1 MPNALRQVQ
10 LPEAEWRGQLDRLT
24 SGLDAAALNWISGYT
39 AALANERSGL
49 ARSELHVDERALDL
63 PRPEAHVDAPLRAT
77 VLYGSQTGHGRRL
90 AEQLGHA
97 AERAGLAVRVQSA
110 LDYNPRELAAE
121 KLLFVVMSTHGDG
134 DPPDE
139 ARAFVDFLNS
149 RRAPRL
155 EKLAFSVL
163 ALGDSSYPK
172 YCEAGRAI
180 DDRLA
185 ALGARRLSA
194 RVDCDVDYERPAGTW
209 LSQAVVAASAEL
221 GVADRGSAAGS
232 GPRVRVVTPL
242 SAVSSDPTREHPL
255 EVEVIANQ
263 VITGRGSM
271 RAVHHLELAL
281 PVGRLDYHP
290 GDALGILHENPPEVV
305 ERILELTALDG
316 GAPVSVA
323 GRELPLQAWLR
334 AERELTRLTRPF
346 IDAHRARARASSGQV
361 GVPEIP
367 QRWQV
372 ADLLKHL
379 PATWNAADL
388 VAALRTLAPRL
399 YSIASSRLSVGDEV
413 HLTVAALDYVAD
425 GERRFGSASRYLAT
439 HGEDS
444 RLQVYI
450 ERNKRFRLPADQSR
464 DVIMIGPGTGVAPFR
479 GFVQERTATGASG
492 RNWLFFGARRLD
504 RDFLYQTEWQ
514 SALKHGALHRLDV
527 AFSRDQTERVYVHQR
542 MREQGAQLFH
552 WLESG
557 AYLYVCGD
565 AASMAPDVHAA
576 LLEIVGVHGGRSRE
590 DAVAYLNTLMSERR
604 YVRDVY

>member
-10 LPEAEWRGQLDRLT
+10 LPEAEWRGQLERLT

-39 AALANERSGL
+39 AALASERSAYARLEHGPDAL
-49 ARSELHVDERALDL
+49 AQEFGAAQTAVE
-63 PRPEAHVDAPLRAT
+63 PQVRAT

-90 AEQLGHA
+90 AEQLAHA
-97 AERAGLAVRVQSA
+97 AERAGLSVRVQST
-110 LDYNPRELAAE
+110 LDYNPRELASE
-121 KLLFVVMSTHGDG
+121 SLLFVVMSTHGDG

-139 ARAFVDFLNS
+139 ARGFVDFLNG
-149 RRAPRL
+149 RRAPKL
-155 EKLAFSVL
+155 GKLAYSVL

-172 YCEAGRAI
+172 YCEAGRLI
-180 DDRLA
+180 DERLI
-185 ALGARRLSA
+185 ALGARRLSV
-194 RVDCDVDYERPAGTW
+194 RVDCDVDYERAADAW
-209 LSQAVVAASAEL
+209 VAQSVIAVGAEQ
-221 GVADRGSAAGS
+221 GGAVNGSV
-232 GPRVRVVTPL
+232 RVRALTPL

-263 VITGRGSM
+263 VITGRGSL

-281 PVGRLDYHP
+281 PAGRLDYHP
-290 GDALGILHENPPEVV
+290 GDALGVVHENPPEVV
-305 ERILELTALDG
+305 ERVLELSALDG
-316 GAPVSVA
+316 HAPVSFD
-323 GRELPLQAWLR
+323 GRELPLHSWLR
-334 AERELTRLTRPF
+334 SERELTRLTRPF
-346 IDAHRARARASSGQV
+346 IDAHRTRATAGAARTAAL
-361 GVPEIP
+361 EIP
-367 QRWQV
+367 QTWQM
-372 ADLLKHL
+372 ADLLKNV
-379 PATWNAADL
+379 PAEWTAPDL
-388 VAALRTLAPRL
+388 VAALRALTPRL
-399 YSIASSRLSVGDEV
+399 YSIASSRSSVEDEL

-450 ERNKRFRLPADQSR
+450 ERNKRFRLPADRSR

-479 GFVQERTATGASG
+479 GFVQERTASAASG
-492 RNWLFFGARRLD
+492 RNWLFFGARHMD

-514 SALKHGALHRLDV
+514 HALKHGALHRLDV
-527 AFSRDQTERVYVHQR
+527 AFSRDQAERIYVQQR

-565 AASMAPDVHAA
+565 AASMAPDVHSA
-576 LLEIVGVHGGRSRE
+576 LLDIVGHHSGRTPE
-590 DAVAYLNTLMSERR
+590 DAAAYLNTLMGERR